1 MASETWQFQ
10 SAEGRDNAKE
20 FLGMKHPS
28 NKMQWLDEFTL
39 KLEDP
44 HYQVGIFLKGHKAKK
59 IDG

>member
-20 FLGMKHPS
+20 FLGLKFPV
-28 NKMQWLDEFTL
+28 NRTEWLDEFTI
-39 KLEDP
+39 KLTDP
-44 HYQVGIFLKGHKAKK
+44 DHQIGIFLRGHKAKK